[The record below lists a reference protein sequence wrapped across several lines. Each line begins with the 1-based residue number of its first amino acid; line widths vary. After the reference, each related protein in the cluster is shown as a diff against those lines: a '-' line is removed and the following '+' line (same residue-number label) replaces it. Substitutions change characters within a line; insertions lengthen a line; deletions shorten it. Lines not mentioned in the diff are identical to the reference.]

1 MFDRIKTLLE
11 RWHEI
16 REVETMSDRDIEDLG
31 LTRDQLAHFV
41 RMPSDIEDR
50 VTHMAAVFG
59 LSEVE
64 VSANHAQWVELL
76 EVCGGCTDRV
86 ACAHVLAKGADAH
99 PADCS
104 FCRNR
109 ASFEALTHPA

>member
-1 MFDRIKTLLE
+1 MFDRIKTLLD

-16 REVETMSDRDIEDLG
+16 REVEALSDRDIADLG

-41 RMPSDIEDR
+41 RMPADVEDR

-59 LSEVE
+59 LSAEAIRE
-64 VSANHAQWVELL
+64 NHAQWVDLL
-76 EVCGGCTDRV
+76 EVCGGCTDRA
-86 ACAHVLAKGADAH
+86 ACAHVLQKGDGAH
-99 PADCS
+99 PADCG

-109 ASFEALTHPA
+109 ATFQALAVPA